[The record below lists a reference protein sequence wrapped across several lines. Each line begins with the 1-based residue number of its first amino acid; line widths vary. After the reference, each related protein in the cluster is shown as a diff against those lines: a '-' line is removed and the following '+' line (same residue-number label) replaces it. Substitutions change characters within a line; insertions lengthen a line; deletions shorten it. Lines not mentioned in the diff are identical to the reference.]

1 MKKKMFFC
9 LLFTLCMAATFADR
23 EIGRNARTSTYADS
37 VEAQSPMPMPSSLQ
51 WNWHDLMAIC
61 SRHLMSRLISL
72 PSTTQKHYAPS
83 TLPFQHGGQGLADD
97 ELTVI
102 YAEYDRGNDGIAG
115 TPFWDT
121 FYFIRLDDGT
131 FLGIGTREQ
140 DL

>member
-1 MKKKMFFC
+1 
-9 LLFTLCMAATFADR
+9 
-23 EIGRNARTSTYADS
+23 
-37 VEAQSPMPMPSSLQ
+37 MPMPSSLQ

-61 SRHLMSRLISL
+61 SRHRMSRLIAL

-102 YAEYDRGNDGIAG
+102 YVEYDRGNDGIAG

-131 FLGIGTREQ
+131 FLGIGTREH

>member
-1 MKKKMFFC
+1 
-9 LLFTLCMAATFADR
+9 
-23 EIGRNARTSTYADS
+23 
-37 VEAQSPMPMPSSLQ
+37 MPMPSSLQ
-51 WNWHDLMAIC
+51 WNWRFDGYLQSSSDEPSYFVAIYDTKAL
-61 SRHLMSRLISL
+61 RTLD
-72 PSTTQKHYAPS
+72 P
-83 TLPFQHGGQGLADD
+83 LPFQHGGQGLADD

-140 DL
+140 GL

>member
-1 MKKKMFFC
+1 
-9 LLFTLCMAATFADR
+9 
-23 EIGRNARTSTYADS
+23 
-37 VEAQSPMPMPSSLQ
+37 MPMPSSLQ
-51 WNWHDLMAIC
+51 WNWRFDGYLQ
-61 SRHLMSRLISL
+61 SSSDE
-72 PSTTQKHYAPS
+72 PSYCVVIYDTKATHPRP
-83 TLPFQHGGQGLADD
+83 LPFQHGGQGLADD

-131 FLGIGTREQ
+131 FLGIGTREH